1 MRKNLLAS
9 VTGTGSSQS
18 SSENQA
24 RAGYAGRG
32 ASRSMR
38 LSIEEM
44 AENAKKLISGEAI
57 VSLDP
62 NLVDES
68 FVSDRVDRIEE
79 DKEEFALFRDGI
91 EKDGQ
96 LQPILVRP
104 HPAVSGRYMIVFGH
118 RRTRAAREL
127 GIPVRAVV
135 RDLEEI
141 AHIVAQGQ
149 ENSRR
154 ADLSFIEKA
163 LFARKLQNMGQ
174 TKETIKSALSID
186 DTLLSRMLS
195 VVDVVPPAVIEALGA
210 AKSIGRDR
218 WEELK
223 KLLVHPRKAEQALT
237 AISSDDFR
245 SKDSAGRF
253 AHLLSEL
260 KRAGSRTRKA
270 AGTAGTGAWA
280 PDDKRVAA
288 SFRNT
293 GKTFSLSLTSKDA
306 GEFGHFISSSLEDL
320 YRAFKEAKSRNKGV

>member
-9 VTGTGSSQS
+9 VTGVGPTQADNS
-18 SSENQA
+18 A

-32 ASRSMR
+32 ASRSMM

-44 AENAKKLISGEAI
+44 AENAKKLVSGEAI

-62 NLVDES
+62 QLIEAS
-68 FVSDRVDRIEE
+68 FVSDRME
-79 DKEEFALFRDGI
+79 DDEQDFALLRDGI

-104 HPAVSGRYMIVFGH
+104 HPAMEGRFMIVFGH

-135 RDLEEI
+135 RDVADI

-154 ADLSFIEKA
+154 SDLSFIEKA
-163 LFARKLQNMGQ
+163 LFARKLQSMGQ
-174 TKETIKSALSID
+174 SKETIKSALSID

-195 VVDVVPPAVIEALGA
+195 VIEVAPPAVIEALGA
-210 AKSIGRDR
+210 ARSIGRDR

-223 KLLVHPRKAEQALT
+223 KLLAQPKKAKQAIAT
-237 AISSDDFR
+237 VTSSEFL
-245 SKDSAGRF
+245 SKEGPERF
-253 AHLLSEL
+253 AHLLAEL
-260 KRAGSRTRKA
+260 KRNPAATRKPA
-270 AGTAGTGAWA
+270 TAETAGTWLA
-280 PDDKRVAA
+280 DDKNVAA
-288 SFRNT
+288 NFRSV
-293 GKTFSLSLTSKDA
+293 GKTFSLSLTSNDA
-306 GEFGHFISSSLEDL
+306 SEFGRFISSNLGDL
-320 YRAFKEAKSRNKGV
+320 YRSFKDAKSRNPGD

>member
-9 VTGTGSSQS
+9 VTGETLPSAESS
-18 SSENQA
+18 A

-32 ASRSMR
+32 ASRSMM

-44 AENAKKLISGEAI
+44 AENAKTLVSGEAI

-62 NLVDES
+62 QLVDVS
-68 FVSDRVDRIEE
+68 FVSDRVE
-79 DKEEFALFRDGI
+79 DDEQDFALLRDGI
-91 EKDGQ
+91 GKDGQ

-104 HPAVSGRYMIVFGH
+104 HPSVAGRFMIVFGH

-135 RDLEEI
+135 RDIAEI

-163 LFARKLQNMGQ
+163 LFARKLQSMGQ
-174 TKETIKSALSID
+174 SKDTIRSALGID
-186 DTLLSRMLS
+186 DTLMSRMLS
-195 VVDVVPPAVIEALGA
+195 VLDVAPPAVIEALGA
-210 AKSIGRDR
+210 ARSIGRDR

-223 KLLVHPRKAEQALT
+223 KLLAYPKKAEQALST
-237 AISSDDFR
+237 VTSPEFL
-245 SKDSAGRF
+245 SKDGQERF
-253 AHLLSEL
+253 AHLLVEL
-260 KRAGSRTRKA
+260 RRNSASRRKPSAGGQ
-270 AGTAGTGAWA
+270 AGTWA
-280 PDDKRVAA
+280 ADDRRVSAT
-288 SFRNT
+288 FRNT

-306 GEFGHFISSSLEDL
+306 GEFGQFISSELEDL
-320 YRAFKEAKSRNKGV
+320 YRSFKDAKSRNPGD

>member
-9 VTGTGSSQS
+9 VTGAGPSPSPV
-18 SSENQA
+18 ENQA
-24 RAGYAGRG
+24 RAGYGGRG
-32 ASRSMR
+32 ASRSMM

-44 AENAKKLISGEAI
+44 AENAKKLVSGEAI

-62 NLVDES
+62 NLIDES
-68 FVSDRVDRIEE
+68 FVSDRVEDEE
-79 DKEEFALFRDGI
+79 EEFALLRDGI
-91 EKDGQ
+91 RRDGQ

-104 HPAVSGRYMIVFGH
+104 HPRISGRYMIVFGH

-163 LFARKLQNMGQ
+163 LFARKLQNMRQ
-174 TKETIKSALSID
+174 TKDTIKSALSID

-195 VVDVVPPAVIEALGA
+195 IVDVVPPAVIEALGA

-237 AISSDDFR
+237 AISSDEFR
-245 SKDSAGRF
+245 PKDSAGRF

-293 GKTFSLSLTSKDA
+293 GKTFSLSLTSNDA
-306 GEFGHFISSSLEDL
+306 GEFGQFISSSLEDL